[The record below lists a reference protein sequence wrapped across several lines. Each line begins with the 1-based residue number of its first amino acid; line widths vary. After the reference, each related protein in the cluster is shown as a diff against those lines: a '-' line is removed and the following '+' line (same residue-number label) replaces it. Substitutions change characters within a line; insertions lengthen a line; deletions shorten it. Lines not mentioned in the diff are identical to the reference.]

1 MPEIATRVDAGNP
14 EGEVLDGPLRDLRR
28 AVAVDPTD
36 PVRYDRLATGFLAM
50 GNLNAAAR
58 AIAHGLALD
67 PTRLGAWEV
76 RLDIAIAQ
84 AQWEDAIAATAQIL
98 SQNPHHREALRVGA
112 IAHRHLQQWDAAIA
126 LARRGDQVDATLRD
140 DPAFRESWALAC
152 YNRAAIADRQIQ
164 AEITIPLYREAIALR
179 PDFRQA
185 QYNLSNAL
193 LRLGD
198 FREGFARQELR
209 WHDPH
214 KRSLYADILER
225 PAWDGAPCFG
235 QTLLLF
241 AEQGYG
247 DTIQFARFVAQA
259 AARCDRILLRCPP
272 PLVRLLQTLEG
283 MPPWS
288 PHPDECDQFDLQ
300 ASLMSL
306 PHLLG
311 ITLDTLPHRVPY
323 LHAPPDDL
331 PEAIALPPAPPHVRR
346 IAICWASNPTNG
358 STPLRSCPLA
368 YFLDAL
374 AAIQTLLRAQHP
386 ALSLE
391 LYSVQK
397 DPETGD
403 RAALATAGAINLGP
417 HLRDFADTAALLGRV
432 DLVITVDTSVAHLAG
447 ALGRPTWILLPVA
460 SDWRWLYDRSDS
472 PWYPTVRLFRQRAIG
487 DWSHPWQ
494 AIQAALPA
502 TLAVVSSVHAS
513 HGLIESLSAEG

>member
-1 MPEIATRVDAGNP
+1 MSVRSV
-14 EGEVLDGPLRDLRR
+14 EVSLRNLRA
-28 AVAVDPTD
+28 AVAANPTD
-36 PVRYDRLATGFLAM
+36 PVRYDRLAAAFLAA
-50 GNLNAAAR
+50 GDLAAAAR
-58 AIAHGLALD
+58 AIAHGLALAPD
-67 PTRLGAWEV
+67 RLAAWEL
-76 RLDIAIAQ
+76 RLEIAIAQ
-84 AQWEDAIAATAQIL
+84 TQWQAAIAAADPIL
-98 SQNPHHREALRVGA
+98 RVDPHHREALRAGV
-112 IAHRHLQQWDAAIA
+112 IAHRHLQQWDEAIA
-126 LARRGDQVDATLRD
+126 LARRGDQVDPTLRD
-140 DPAFRESWALAC
+140 DPDFRESWALAC

-214 KRSLYADILER
+214 KRSLYTDILER
-225 PAWDGAPCFG
+225 PAWDGSPCFG

-247 DTIQFARFVAQA
+247 DTIQFARFVAPA
-259 AARCDRILLRCPP
+259 AGRCDRILLRCPP

-283 MPPWS
+283 MPAWS
-288 PHPDECDQFDLQ
+288 PRPNERDRFDLQ

-323 LHAPPDDL
+323 LHAPTDNL
-331 PEAIALPPAPPHVRR
+331 PEAIALPPAPSHVRR

-358 STPLRSCPLA
+358 STPLRSCPLSW
-368 YFLDAL
+368 FLDTLTPLQAVL
-374 AAIQTLLRAQHP
+374 QAQQPAIA
-386 ALSLE
+386 LE

-397 DPETGD
+397 DPSAGD
-403 RAALATAGAINLGP
+403 RAALATAGVIDLGP
-417 HLRDFADTAALLGRV
+417 HLRDFADTAALLERM
-432 DLVITVDTSVAHLAG
+432 DQVITVDTSVAHLAG

-494 AIQAALPA
+494 AIRAALPT
-502 TLAVVSSVHAS
+502 TLAAVS
-513 HGLIESLSAEG
+513 